1 MRTITLNELGNKLG
15 IEVVNLTP
23 VPMKAINSKHQTTV
37 NRACAWLKKYN
48 TSNTLRDEAEG
59 NSIHSTPEDDKEYRR
74 LDNLCQKQFNQFL
87 EYMEELPKREQQ
99 AIYKSDLY

>member
-1 MRTITLNELGNKLG
+1 MKTITLNELGNKLG

-48 TSNTLRDEAEG
+48 ASNDLRDE
-59 NSIHSTPEDDKEYRR
+59 HYCDDKLYAKY
-74 LDNLCQKQFNQFL
+74 DKLCDKQFNQFL
-87 EYMEELPKREQQ
+87 GWMEILPKREQQ